1 MTVTLLDVMMVAI
14 LALCFIL
21 GFWNGLTKQL
31 ATILGIVA
39 GVVVA
44 ARLAPRFADTVT
56 GRFIADPNG
65 ARIAAY
71 LILFLGAALAVWIAG
86 RIVRRI
92 IRKAELGSTDRMWGA
107 GFGLLKGV
115 VFCWAVLL
123 AIVPMH
129 DESYFKRQL
138 EKSYIAP
145 RLLVGLN
152 VARGAFPAGLKQNLK
167 HTVDRWK
174 RRLEREAPRLK
185 LPAKPVR
192 RDFR

>member
-1 MTVTLLDVMMVAI
+1 MTVTLLDVIMVAI

-44 ARLAPRFADTVT
+44 ARLAPRFAETVT

-86 RIVRRI
+86 RIVRAL

-129 DESYFKRQL
+129 DQSYFKQQL

-145 RLLVGLN
+145 RLLVALN
-152 VARGAFPAGLKQNLK
+152 VARDAFPEELRNNL
-167 HTVDRWK
+167 HRTVERWK
-174 RRLEREAPRLK
+174 RRLEREAPRLE
-185 LPAKPVR
+185 LPTKPAR

>member
-1 MTVTLLDVMMVAI
+1 MPVTLLDVILGAI

-44 ARLAPRFADTVT
+44 ARLAPHFAETVT
-56 GRFIADPNG
+56 SKVIADPNG

-71 LILFLGAALAVWIAG
+71 LILFVGAVLVVWIAG
-86 RIVRRI
+86 RIVRALI
-92 IRKAELGSTDRMWGA
+92 KKAELGFADRVWGA

-138 EKSYIAP
+138 EESYLAP

-152 VARGAFPAGLKQNLK
+152 VARGAFPEGLKQNLK
-167 HTVDRWK
+167 HAVDRC
-174 RRLEREAPRLK
+174 RARLK
-185 LPAKPVR
+185 EEGGRLSPGARPVR
-192 RDFR
+192 QDYR